1 VVSFLRT
8 GSLSSREAAWVLHVS
23 FSVLSEWN
31 RVFDENMKAFE
42 VPDGRGKAAKITLEM
57 IKTIVQAAEGIG
69 SRGKRLRLKGFTE
82 QLRKEHDICLSKRK
96 VREVLIANNLFAAR
110 TRKRRPGFYQSLRR
124 QIPNGLVSLDG
135 SELTVWIDEK
145 PYKFNVELSVDV
157 KTFAHTA
164 FSVGD
169 TETCDEVIRVLEA
182 HRKDWGAPLAILCDH
197 GSGNLG
203 EKTRNYLRMNCIELA
218 PAGPANPKGNGTDE
232 GAFSQMKQVPGTIR
246 LDTSSPRA
254 LARSVLEKLICLY
267 VTMRNRVFVKGK
279 TLTPRQEMSIP
290 VSKVQQALE
299 REKIRDHIAAK
310 VKPQGDQGKIEQLHG
325 LIRYHDMTVETATL
339 KRAEKTIKA
348 YEKEAISAA
357 EEAFI
362 KAVNRK
368 SERRS
373 LAYFFGILK
382 RIQQERDDDAYRRY
396 CHQRYNERVM
406 MQLQQQEQ
414 QSQDAHSVHDIIGIL
429 VQAMKATVQ
438 FIKKLAIKKAHQWTR
453 ELMESYRYTGTLKNQ
468 FAKALEAL
476 TDLHLDQKNKIWE
489 LIEQF
494 LNPKTK
500 VESVTQFS

>member
-1 VVSFLRT
+1 
-8 GSLSSREAAWVLHVS
+8 VLHVS
-23 FSVLSEWN
+23 FSVLNGWN
-31 RVFDENMKAFE
+31 RVFDENMEAFKL
-42 VPDGRGKAAKITLEM
+42 PDGRGKAAKITLEM
-57 IKTIVQAAEGIG
+57 IKTIVQAAEGLR

-82 QLRKEHDICLSKRK
+82 QLRKEHGICLSKRK

-182 HRKDWGAPLAILCDH
+182 HRKDWGVPLAILCDH

-232 GAFSQMKQVPGTIR
+232 GAFSQMKQVLGTIR

-254 LARSVLEKLICLY
+254 LARSVLEKLISLY
-267 VTMRNRVFVKGK
+267 VTMRNRVFVKEK
-279 TLTPRQEMSIP
+279 TLTPRQEMRIP
-290 VSKVQQALE
+290 VSKVQKDME

-310 VKPQGDQGKIEQLHG
+310 VKPQGDQGKIEHLHG

-368 SERRS
+368 SERKT

-414 QSQDAHSVHDIIGIL
+414 QSLYDHSVQDIIGIL
-429 VQAMKATVQ
+429 VQATKATIQ
-438 FIKKLAIKKAHQWTR
+438 FIKELAIKKAHQWTR
-453 ELMESYRYTGTLKNQ
+453 ELMESYSYTGTLKNQ

-476 TDLHLDQKNKIWE
+476 TDLHLDQKNMIWE

>member
-1 VVSFLRT
+1 
-8 GSLSSREAAWVLHVS
+8 VLHVS
-23 FSVLSEWN
+23 FSVLNGWN
-31 RVFDENMKAFE
+31 RVFDENMEAFKL
-42 VPDGRGKAAKITLEM
+42 PDGRGKAAKITLEM
-57 IKTIVQAAEGIG
+57 IKTIVQAAEGLR

-82 QLRKEHDICLSKRK
+82 QLRKEHGICLSKRK

-182 HRKDWGAPLAILCDH
+182 HRKDWGVPLAILCDH

-232 GAFSQMKQVPGTIR
+232 GAFSQMKQVLGTIR

-254 LARSVLEKLICLY
+254 LARSVLEKLISLY
-267 VTMRNRVFVKGK
+267 VTMRNRVFVKEK
-279 TLTPRQEMSIP
+279 TLTPRQEMRIP
-290 VSKVQQALE
+290 VSKVQKDME

-310 VKPQGDQGKIEQLHG
+310 VKPQGDQGKIEHLHG

-368 SERRS
+368 SERKT

-396 CHQRYNERVM
+396 CHQQYNERVM

-414 QSQDAHSVHDIIGIL
+414 QSLYDHSVQDIIGIL
-429 VQAMKATVQ
+429 VQATKATIQ
-438 FIKKLAIKKAHQWTR
+438 FIKELAIKKAHQWTR
-453 ELMESYRYTGTLKNQ
+453 ELMESYSYTGTLKNQ

-476 TDLHLDQKNKIWE
+476 TDLHLDQKNMIWE

>member
-1 VVSFLRT
+1 M
-8 GSLSSREAAWVLHVS
+8 LHVS
-23 FSVLSEWN
+23 FSVLNGWN
-31 RVFDENMKAFE
+31 RVFDENMEAFKL
-42 VPDGRGKAAKITLEM
+42 PDGRGKAAKITLEM
-57 IKTIVQAAEGIG
+57 IKTIVQAAEGLR

-82 QLRKEHDICLSKRK
+82 QLRKEHGICLSKRK

-182 HRKDWGAPLAILCDH
+182 HRKDWGVPLAILCDH

-232 GAFSQMKQVPGTIR
+232 GAFSQMKQVLGTIR

-254 LARSVLEKLICLY
+254 LARSVLEKLISLY
-267 VTMRNRVFVKGK
+267 VTMRNRVFVKEK
-279 TLTPRQEMSIP
+279 TLTPRQEMRIP
-290 VSKVQQALE
+290 VSKVQKDME

-310 VKPQGDQGKIEQLHG
+310 VKPQGDQGKIEHLHG

-368 SERRS
+368 SERKT

-414 QSQDAHSVHDIIGIL
+414 QSLYDHSVQDIIGIL
-429 VQAMKATVQ
+429 VQATKATIQ
-438 FIKKLAIKKAHQWTR
+438 FIKELAIKKAHQWTR
-453 ELMESYRYTGTLKNQ
+453 ELMESYSYTGTLKNQ

>member
-1 VVSFLRT
+1 
-8 GSLSSREAAWVLHVS
+8 VLNG
-23 FSVLSEWN
+23 WN
-31 RVFDENMKAFE
+31 RVFDENMEAFKL
-42 VPDGRGKAAKITLEM
+42 PDGRGKAAKITLEM
-57 IKTIVQAAEGIG
+57 IKTIVQAAEGLR

-82 QLRKEHDICLSKRK
+82 QLRKEHGICLSKRK

-182 HRKDWGAPLAILCDH
+182 HRKDWGVPLAILCDH

-232 GAFSQMKQVPGTIR
+232 GAFSQMKQVLGTIR

-254 LARSVLEKLICLY
+254 LARSVLEKLISLY
-267 VTMRNRVFVKGK
+267 VTMRNRVFVKEK
-279 TLTPRQEMSIP
+279 TLTPRQEMRIP
-290 VSKVQQALE
+290 VSKVQKDME

-310 VKPQGDQGKIEQLHG
+310 VKPQGDQGKIEHLHG

-368 SERRS
+368 SERKT

-396 CHQRYNERVM
+396 CHQQYNERVM

-414 QSQDAHSVHDIIGIL
+414 QSLYDHSVQDIIGIL
-429 VQAMKATVQ
+429 VQATKATIQ
-438 FIKKLAIKKAHQWTR
+438 FIKELAIKKAHQWTR
-453 ELMESYRYTGTLKNQ
+453 ELMESYSYTGTLKNQ

-476 TDLHLDQKNKIWE
+476 TDLHLDQKNMIWE

>member
-1 VVSFLRT
+1 
-8 GSLSSREAAWVLHVS
+8 VLNG
-23 FSVLSEWN
+23 WN
-31 RVFDENMKAFE
+31 RVFDENMEAFKL
-42 VPDGRGKAAKITLEM
+42 PDGRGKAAKITLEM
-57 IKTIVQAAEGIG
+57 IKTIVQAAEGLR

-82 QLRKEHDICLSKRK
+82 QLRKEHGICLSKRK

-182 HRKDWGAPLAILCDH
+182 HRKDWGVPLAILCDH

-232 GAFSQMKQVPGTIR
+232 GAFSQMKQVLGTIR

-254 LARSVLEKLICLY
+254 LARSVLEKLISLY
-267 VTMRNRVFVKGK
+267 VTMRNRVFVKEK
-279 TLTPRQEMSIP
+279 TLTPRQEMRIP
-290 VSKVQQALE
+290 VSKVQKDME

-310 VKPQGDQGKIEQLHG
+310 VKPQGDQGKIEHLHG

-339 KRAEKTIKA
+339 RRAEKTIKA

-368 SERRS
+368 SERKT

-414 QSQDAHSVHDIIGIL
+414 QSLYDHSVQDIIGIL
-429 VQAMKATVQ
+429 VQATKATIQ
-438 FIKKLAIKKAHQWTR
+438 FIKELAIKKAHQWTR
-453 ELMESYRYTGTLKNQ
+453 ELMESYSYTGTLKNQ

-476 TDLHLDQKNKIWE
+476 TDLHLDQKNMIWE

>member
-1 VVSFLRT
+1 M
-8 GSLSSREAAWVLHVS
+8 LHVS
-23 FSVLSEWN
+23 SSVLNGWN
-31 RVFDENMKAFE
+31 RVFDENMKAFKL
-42 VPDGRGKAAKITLEM
+42 PDGRGKAAKITLEM
-57 IKTIVQAAEGIG
+57 IKTIVQAAEGLR

-82 QLRKEHDICLSKRK
+82 QLRKEHGICLSKRK

-182 HRKDWGAPLAILCDH
+182 HRKDWGVPLAILCDH

-232 GAFSQMKQVPGTIR
+232 GAFSQMKQVLGTIR

-254 LARSVLEKLICLY
+254 LARSVLEKLISLY
-267 VTMRNRVFVKGK
+267 VTMRNRVFVKEK
-279 TLTPRQEMSIP
+279 TLTPRQEMRIP
-290 VSKVQQALE
+290 VSKVQKDME

-310 VKPQGDQGKIEQLHG
+310 VKPQGDQGKIEHLHG

-368 SERRS
+368 SERKT

-396 CHQRYNERVM
+396 CHQQYNERVM

-414 QSQDAHSVHDIIGIL
+414 QSLYDHSVQDIIGIL
-429 VQAMKATVQ
+429 VQATKATIQ
-438 FIKKLAIKKAHQWTR
+438 FIKELAIKKAHQWTR
-453 ELMESYRYTGTLKNQ
+453 ELMESYSYTGTLKNQ

-476 TDLHLDQKNKIWE
+476 TDLHLDQKNMIWE

>member
-1 VVSFLRT
+1 
-8 GSLSSREAAWVLHVS
+8 VLNG
-23 FSVLSEWN
+23 WN
-31 RVFDENMKAFE
+31 RVFDENMEAFKL
-42 VPDGRGKAAKITLEM
+42 PDGRGKAAKITLEM
-57 IKTIVQAAEGIG
+57 IKTIVQAAEGLR

-82 QLRKEHDICLSKRK
+82 QLRKEHGICLSKRK

-182 HRKDWGAPLAILCDH
+182 HRKDWGVPLAILCDH

-232 GAFSQMKQVPGTIR
+232 GAFSQMKQVLGTIR

-254 LARSVLEKLICLY
+254 LARSVLEKLISLY
-267 VTMRNRVFVKGK
+267 VTMRNRVFVKEK
-279 TLTPRQEMSIP
+279 TLTPRQEMRIP
-290 VSKVQQALE
+290 VSKVQKDME

-310 VKPQGDQGKIEQLHG
+310 VKPQGDQGKIEHLHG

-368 SERRS
+368 SERKT

-414 QSQDAHSVHDIIGIL
+414 QSLYDHSVQDIIGIL
-429 VQAMKATVQ
+429 VQATKATIQ
-438 FIKKLAIKKAHQWTR
+438 FIKELAIKKAHQWTR
-453 ELMESYRYTGTLKNQ
+453 ELMESYSYTGTLKNQ

-476 TDLHLDQKNKIWE
+476 TDLHLDQKNMIWE

>member
-1 VVSFLRT
+1 M
-8 GSLSSREAAWVLHVS
+8 LHVS
-23 FSVLSEWN
+23 FSVLNGWN
-31 RVFDENMKAFE
+31 RVFDENMEAFKL
-42 VPDGRGKAAKITLEM
+42 PDGRGKAAKITLEM
-57 IKTIVQAAEGIG
+57 IKTIVQAAEGLR

-82 QLRKEHDICLSKRK
+82 QLRKEHGICLSKRK

-182 HRKDWGAPLAILCDH
+182 HRKDWGVPLAILCDH

-232 GAFSQMKQVPGTIR
+232 GAFSQMKQVLGTIR

-254 LARSVLEKLICLY
+254 LARSVLEKLISLY
-267 VTMRNRVFVKGK
+267 VTMRNRVFVKEK
-279 TLTPRQEMSIP
+279 TLTPRQEMRIP
-290 VSKVQQALE
+290 VSKVQKDME

-310 VKPQGDQGKIEQLHG
+310 VKPQGDQGKIEHLHG

-339 KRAEKTIKA
+339 RRAEKTIKA

-368 SERRS
+368 SERKT

-414 QSQDAHSVHDIIGIL
+414 QSLYDHSVQDIIGIL
-429 VQAMKATVQ
+429 VQATKATIQ
-438 FIKKLAIKKAHQWTR
+438 FIKELAIKKAHQWTR
-453 ELMESYRYTGTLKNQ
+453 ELMESYSYTGTLKNQ

-476 TDLHLDQKNKIWE
+476 TDLHLDQKNMIWE

>member
-1 VVSFLRT
+1 VLR
-8 GSLSSREAAWVLHVS
+8 VS
-23 FSVLSEWN
+23 FSVLNGWN
-31 RVFDENMKAFE
+31 RVFDENMEAFKL
-42 VPDGRGKAAKITLEM
+42 PDGRGKAAKITLEM
-57 IKTIVQAAEGIG
+57 IKTIVQAAEGLR

-82 QLRKEHDICLSKRK
+82 QLRKEHGICLSKRK

-182 HRKDWGAPLAILCDH
+182 HRKDWGVPLAILCDH

-232 GAFSQMKQVPGTIR
+232 GAFSQMKQVLGTIR

-254 LARSVLEKLICLY
+254 LARSVLEKLISLY
-267 VTMRNRVFVKGK
+267 VTMRNRVFVKEK
-279 TLTPRQEMSIP
+279 TLTPRQEMRIP
-290 VSKVQQALE
+290 VSKVQKDME

-310 VKPQGDQGKIEQLHG
+310 VKPQGDQGKIEHLHG

-368 SERRS
+368 SERKT

-414 QSQDAHSVHDIIGIL
+414 QSLYDHSVQDIIGIL
-429 VQAMKATVQ
+429 VQATKATIQ
-438 FIKKLAIKKAHQWTR
+438 FIKELAIKKAHQWTR
-453 ELMESYRYTGTLKNQ
+453 ELMESYSYTGTLKNQ

-476 TDLHLDQKNKIWE
+476 TDLHLDQKNMIWE

>member
-1 VVSFLRT
+1 
-8 GSLSSREAAWVLHVS
+8 VLHVS
-23 FSVLSEWN
+23 FSVLNGWN
-31 RVFDENMKAFE
+31 RVFDENMEAFKL
-42 VPDGRGKAAKITLEM
+42 PDGRGKAAKITLEM

-82 QLRKEHDICLSKRK
+82 QLRKEHGICLSKRK

-182 HRKDWGAPLAILCDH
+182 HRKDWGVPLAILCDH

-232 GAFSQMKQVPGTIR
+232 GAFSQMKQVLGTIR

-254 LARSVLEKLICLY
+254 LARSVLEKLISLY
-267 VTMRNRVFVKGK
+267 VTMRNRVFVKEK
-279 TLTPRQEMSIP
+279 TLTPRQEMRIP
-290 VSKVQQALE
+290 VSKVQKDME

-310 VKPQGDQGKIEQLHG
+310 VKPQGDQGKIEHLHG

-368 SERRS
+368 SERKT

-414 QSQDAHSVHDIIGIL
+414 QSLYDHSVQDIIGIL
-429 VQAMKATVQ
+429 VQATKATIQ
-438 FIKKLAIKKAHQWTR
+438 FIKELAIKKAHQWTR
-453 ELMESYRYTGTLKNQ
+453 ELMESYSYTGTLKNQ

-476 TDLHLDQKNKIWE
+476 TDLHLDQKNMIWE

>member
-1 VVSFLRT
+1 MLR
-8 GSLSSREAAWVLHVS
+8 VS
-23 FSVLSEWN
+23 FSVLNGWN
-31 RVFDENMKAFE
+31 RVFDENMEAFKL
-42 VPDGRGKAAKITLEM
+42 PDGRGKAAKITLEM
-57 IKTIVQAAEGIG
+57 IKTIVQAAEGLR

-82 QLRKEHDICLSKRK
+82 QLRKEHGICLSKRK

-182 HRKDWGAPLAILCDH
+182 HRKDWGVPLAILCDH

-232 GAFSQMKQVPGTIR
+232 GAFSQMKQVLGTIR

-254 LARSVLEKLICLY
+254 LARSVLEKLISLY
-267 VTMRNRVFVKGK
+267 VTMRNRVFVKEK
-279 TLTPRQEMSIP
+279 TLTPRQEMRIP
-290 VSKVQQALE
+290 VSKVQKDME

-368 SERRS
+368 SERKT

-396 CHQRYNERVM
+396 CHQQYNERVM

-414 QSQDAHSVHDIIGIL
+414 QSLYDHSVQDIIGIL
-429 VQAMKATVQ
+429 VQATKATIQ
-438 FIKKLAIKKAHQWTR
+438 FIKELAIKKAHQWTR
-453 ELMESYRYTGTLKNQ
+453 ELMESYSYTGTLKNQ

-476 TDLHLDQKNKIWE
+476 TDLHLDQKNMIWE

>member
-1 VVSFLRT
+1 VLR
-8 GSLSSREAAWVLHVS
+8 VS
-23 FSVLSEWN
+23 FSVLNGWK
-31 RVFDENMKAFE
+31 RVFDENMEAFKL
-42 VPDGRGKAAKITLEM
+42 PDGRGKAAKITLEM
-57 IKTIVQAAEGIG
+57 IKTIVQAAEGLR

-82 QLRKEHDICLSKRK
+82 QLRKEHGICLSKRK

-182 HRKDWGAPLAILCDH
+182 HRKDWGVPLAILCDH

-232 GAFSQMKQVPGTIR
+232 GAFSQMKQVLGTIR

-254 LARSVLEKLICLY
+254 LARSVLEKLISLY
-267 VTMRNRVFVKGK
+267 VTMRNRVFVKEK
-279 TLTPRQEMSIP
+279 TLTPRQEMRIP
-290 VSKVQQALE
+290 VSKVQKDME

-310 VKPQGDQGKIEQLHG
+310 VKPQGDQGKIEHLHG

-368 SERRS
+368 SERKT

-414 QSQDAHSVHDIIGIL
+414 QSLYDHSVQDIIGIL
-429 VQAMKATVQ
+429 VQATKATIQ
-438 FIKKLAIKKAHQWTR
+438 FIKELAIKKAHQWTR
-453 ELMESYRYTGTLKNQ
+453 ELMESYSYTGTLKNQ

-476 TDLHLDQKNKIWE
+476 TDLHLDQKNMIWE

>member
-1 VVSFLRT
+1 MLR
-8 GSLSSREAAWVLHVS
+8 VS
-23 FSVLSEWN
+23 FSVLNGWN
-31 RVFDENMKAFE
+31 RVFDENMEAFKL
-42 VPDGRGKAAKITLEM
+42 PDGRGKAAKITLEM
-57 IKTIVQAAEGIG
+57 IKTIVQAAEGLR

-82 QLRKEHDICLSKRK
+82 QLRKEHGICLSKRK

-182 HRKDWGAPLAILCDH
+182 HRKDWGVPLAILCDH

-232 GAFSQMKQVPGTIR
+232 GAFSQMKQVLGTIR

-254 LARSVLEKLICLY
+254 LARSVLEKLISLY
-267 VTMRNRVFVKGK
+267 VTMRNRVFVKEK
-279 TLTPRQEMSIP
+279 TLTPRQEMRIP
-290 VSKVQQALE
+290 VSKVQKDME

-310 VKPQGDQGKIEQLHG
+310 VKPQGDQGKIEHLHG

-368 SERRS
+368 SERKT

-414 QSQDAHSVHDIIGIL
+414 QSLYDHSVQDIIGIL
-429 VQAMKATVQ
+429 VQATKATIQ
-438 FIKKLAIKKAHQWTR
+438 FIKELAIKKAHQWTR
-453 ELMESYRYTGTLKNQ
+453 ELMESYSYTGTLKNQ

-476 TDLHLDQKNKIWE
+476 TDLHLDQKNMIWE

>member
-1 VVSFLRT
+1 M
-8 GSLSSREAAWVLHVS
+8 LHVS
-23 FSVLSEWN
+23 FSVLNGWN
-31 RVFDENMKAFE
+31 RVFDENMEAFKL
-42 VPDGRGKAAKITLEM
+42 PDGRGKAAKITLEM

-82 QLRKEHDICLSKRK
+82 QLRKEHGICLSKRK

-182 HRKDWGAPLAILCDH
+182 HRKDWGVPLAILCDH

-232 GAFSQMKQVPGTIR
+232 GAFSQMKQVLGTIR

-254 LARSVLEKLICLY
+254 LARSVLEKLISLY
-267 VTMRNRVFVKGK
+267 VTMRNRVFVKEK
-279 TLTPRQEMSIP
+279 TLTPRQEMRIP
-290 VSKVQQALE
+290 VSKVQKDME

-310 VKPQGDQGKIEQLHG
+310 VKPQGDQGKIEHLHG

-368 SERRS
+368 SERKT

-414 QSQDAHSVHDIIGIL
+414 QSLYDHSVQDIIGIL
-429 VQAMKATVQ
+429 VQATKATIQ
-438 FIKKLAIKKAHQWTR
+438 FIKELAIKKAHQWTR
-453 ELMESYRYTGTLKNQ
+453 ELMESYSYTGTLKNQ

-476 TDLHLDQKNKIWE
+476 TDLHLDQKNMIWE

>member
-1 VVSFLRT
+1 M
-8 GSLSSREAAWVLHVS
+8 LHVS
-23 FSVLSEWN
+23 FSVLNGWN
-31 RVFDENMKAFE
+31 RVFDENMEAFKL
-42 VPDGRGKAAKITLEM
+42 PDGRGKAAKITLEM
-57 IKTIVQAAEGIG
+57 IKTIVQAAEGLG

-82 QLRKEHDICLSKRK
+82 QLRKEHGICLSKRK

-182 HRKDWGAPLAILCDH
+182 HRKDWGVPLAILCDH

-232 GAFSQMKQVPGTIR
+232 GAFSQMKQVLGTIR

-254 LARSVLEKLICLY
+254 LARSVLEKLISLY
-267 VTMRNRVFVKGK
+267 VTMRNRVFVKEK
-279 TLTPRQEMSIP
+279 TLTPRQEMRIP
-290 VSKVQQALE
+290 VSKVQKDME

-310 VKPQGDQGKIEQLHG
+310 VKPQGDQGKIEHLHG

-368 SERRS
+368 SERKT

-414 QSQDAHSVHDIIGIL
+414 QSLYDHSVQDIIGIL
-429 VQAMKATVQ
+429 VQATKATIQ
-438 FIKKLAIKKAHQWTR
+438 FIKELAIKKAHQWTR
-453 ELMESYRYTGTLKNQ
+453 ELMESYSYTGTLKNQ

-476 TDLHLDQKNKIWE
+476 TDLHLDQKNMIWE

>member
-1 VVSFLRT
+1 VLR
-8 GSLSSREAAWVLHVS
+8 VS
-23 FSVLSEWN
+23 FSVLNGWN
-31 RVFDENMKAFE
+31 RVFDENMEAFKL
-42 VPDGRGKAAKITLEM
+42 PDGRGKAAKITLEM
-57 IKTIVQAAEGIG
+57 IKTIVQAAEGLR

-82 QLRKEHDICLSKRK
+82 QLRKEHGICLSKRK

-182 HRKDWGAPLAILCDH
+182 HRKDWGVPLAILCDH

-232 GAFSQMKQVPGTIR
+232 GAFSQMKQVLGTIR

-254 LARSVLEKLICLY
+254 LARSVLEKLISLY
-267 VTMRNRVFVKGK
+267 VTMRNRVFVKEK
-279 TLTPRQEMSIP
+279 TLTPRQEMRIP
-290 VSKVQQALE
+290 VSKVQKDME

-310 VKPQGDQGKIEQLHG
+310 VKPQGDQGKIEHLHG

-368 SERRS
+368 SERKT

-414 QSQDAHSVHDIIGIL
+414 QSLYDHSVQDIIGIL
-429 VQAMKATVQ
+429 VQATKATIQ
-438 FIKKLAIKKAHQWTR
+438 FIKELAIKKAHQWTR
-453 ELMESYRYTGTLKNQ
+453 ELMESYSYTGTLKNQ

>member
-1 VVSFLRT
+1 M
-8 GSLSSREAAWVLHVS
+8 LHVS
-23 FSVLSEWN
+23 SSVLNGWN
-31 RVFDENMKAFE
+31 RVFDENMEAFKL
-42 VPDGRGKAAKITLEM
+42 PDGRGKAAKITLEM
-57 IKTIVQAAEGIG
+57 IKTIVQAAEGLR

-82 QLRKEHDICLSKRK
+82 QLRKEHGICLSKRK

-182 HRKDWGAPLAILCDH
+182 HRKDWGVPLAILCDH

-232 GAFSQMKQVPGTIR
+232 GAFSQMKQVLGTIR

-254 LARSVLEKLICLY
+254 LARSVLEKLISLY
-267 VTMRNRVFVKGK
+267 VTMRNRVFVKEK
-279 TLTPRQEMSIP
+279 TLTPRQEMRIP
-290 VSKVQQALE
+290 VSKVQKDME

-310 VKPQGDQGKIEQLHG
+310 VKPQGDQGKIEHLHG

-339 KRAEKTIKA
+339 KRAEKTIKV

-368 SERRS
+368 SERKT

-396 CHQRYNERVM
+396 CHQQYNERVM

-414 QSQDAHSVHDIIGIL
+414 QSLYDHSVQDIIGIL
-429 VQAMKATVQ
+429 VQATKATIQ
-438 FIKKLAIKKAHQWTR
+438 FIKELAIKKAHQWTR
-453 ELMESYRYTGTLKNQ
+453 ELMESYSYTGTLKNQ

-476 TDLHLDQKNKIWE
+476 TDLHLDQKNMIWE

>member
-1 VVSFLRT
+1 
-8 GSLSSREAAWVLHVS
+8 VLHVS
-23 FSVLSEWN
+23 FSVLNGWN
-31 RVFDENMKAFE
+31 RVFDENMEAFKL
-42 VPDGRGKAAKITLEM
+42 PDGRGKAAKITLEM
-57 IKTIVQAAEGIG
+57 IKTIVQAAEGLR

-82 QLRKEHDICLSKRK
+82 QLRKEHGICLSKRK

-182 HRKDWGAPLAILCDH
+182 HRKDWGVPLAILCDH

-232 GAFSQMKQVPGTIR
+232 GAFSQMKQVLGTIR

-254 LARSVLEKLICLY
+254 LARSVLEKLISLY
-267 VTMRNRVFVKGK
+267 VTMRNRVFVKEK
-279 TLTPRQEMSIP
+279 TLTPRQEMRIP
-290 VSKVQQALE
+290 VSKVQKDME

-310 VKPQGDQGKIEQLHG
+310 VKPQGDQGKIEHLHG

-339 KRAEKTIKA
+339 RRAEKTIKA

-368 SERRS
+368 SERKT

-414 QSQDAHSVHDIIGIL
+414 QSLYDHSVQDIIGIL
-429 VQAMKATVQ
+429 VQATKATIQ
-438 FIKKLAIKKAHQWTR
+438 FIKELAIKKAHQWTR
-453 ELMESYRYTGTLKNQ
+453 ELMESYSYTGTLKNQ

>member
-1 VVSFLRT
+1 M
-8 GSLSSREAAWVLHVS
+8 LHVS
-23 FSVLSEWN
+23 FSVLNGWN
-31 RVFDENMKAFE
+31 RVFDENMEAFKL
-42 VPDGRGKAAKITLEM
+42 PDGRGKAAKITLEM
-57 IKTIVQAAEGIG
+57 IKTIVQAAEGLR

-82 QLRKEHDICLSKRK
+82 QLRKEHGICLSKRK

-182 HRKDWGAPLAILCDH
+182 HRKDWGVPLAILCDH

-232 GAFSQMKQVPGTIR
+232 GAFSQMKQVLGTIR

-254 LARSVLEKLICLY
+254 LARSVLEKLISLY
-267 VTMRNRVFVKGK
+267 VTMRNRVFVKEK
-279 TLTPRQEMSIP
+279 TLTPRQEMRIP
-290 VSKVQQALE
+290 VSKVQKDME

-310 VKPQGDQGKIEQLHG
+310 VKPQGDQGKIEHLHG

-368 SERRS
+368 SERKT

-414 QSQDAHSVHDIIGIL
+414 QSLYDHSVQDIIGIL
-429 VQAMKATVQ
+429 VQATKATIQ
-438 FIKKLAIKKAHQWTR
+438 FIKELAIKKAHQWTR
-453 ELMESYRYTGTLKNQ
+453 ELMESYSYTGTLKNQ

-476 TDLHLDQKNKIWE
+476 TDLHLDQKNMIWE

>member
-1 VVSFLRT
+1 MLR
-8 GSLSSREAAWVLHVS
+8 VS
-23 FSVLSEWN
+23 FSVLNGWN
-31 RVFDENMKAFE
+31 RVFDENMEAFKL
-42 VPDGRGKAAKITLEM
+42 PDGRGKAAKITLEM
-57 IKTIVQAAEGIG
+57 IKTIVQAAEGLR

-82 QLRKEHDICLSKRK
+82 QLRKEHGICLSKRK

-182 HRKDWGAPLAILCDH
+182 HRKDWGVPLAILCDH

-232 GAFSQMKQVPGTIR
+232 GAFSQMKQVLGTIR

-254 LARSVLEKLICLY
+254 LARSVLEKLISLY
-267 VTMRNRVFVKGK
+267 VTMRNRVFVKEK
-279 TLTPRQEMSIP
+279 TLTPRQEMRIP
-290 VSKVQQALE
+290 VSKVQKDME

-310 VKPQGDQGKIEQLHG
+310 VKPQGDQGKIEHLHG

-368 SERRS
+368 SERKT

-396 CHQRYNERVM
+396 CHQQYNERVM

-414 QSQDAHSVHDIIGIL
+414 QSLYDHSVQDIIGIL
-429 VQAMKATVQ
+429 VQATKATIQ
-438 FIKKLAIKKAHQWTR
+438 FIKELAIKKAHQWTR
-453 ELMESYRYTGTLKNQ
+453 ELMESYSYTGTLKNQ

-476 TDLHLDQKNKIWE
+476 TDLHLDQKNMIWE

>member
-1 VVSFLRT
+1 M
-8 GSLSSREAAWVLHVS
+8 LHVS
-23 FSVLSEWN
+23 FSVLNGWN
-31 RVFDENMKAFE
+31 RVFDENMEAFKL
-42 VPDGRGKAAKITLEM
+42 PDGRGKAAKITLEM
-57 IKTIVQAAEGIG
+57 IKTIVQAAEGLR

-82 QLRKEHDICLSKRK
+82 QLRKEHGICLSKRK

-182 HRKDWGAPLAILCDH
+182 HRKDWGVPLAILCDH

-232 GAFSQMKQVPGTIR
+232 GAFSQMKQVLGTIR

-254 LARSVLEKLICLY
+254 LARSVLEKLISLY
-267 VTMRNRVFVKGK
+267 VTMRNRVFVKEK
-279 TLTPRQEMSIP
+279 TLTPRQEMRIP
-290 VSKVQQALE
+290 VSKVQKDME

-310 VKPQGDQGKIEQLHG
+310 VKPQGDQGKIEHLHG

-368 SERRS
+368 SERKT

-396 CHQRYNERVM
+396 CHQQYNERVM

-414 QSQDAHSVHDIIGIL
+414 QSLYDHSVQDIIGIL
-429 VQAMKATVQ
+429 VQATKATIQ
-438 FIKKLAIKKAHQWTR
+438 FIKELAIKKAHQWTR
-453 ELMESYRYTGTLKNQ
+453 ELMESYSYTGTLKNQ

-476 TDLHLDQKNKIWE
+476 TDLHLDQKNMIWE